1 MHATAASLLERRRQ
15 VSKHQPTVYNRHHS
29 HEFDIRLHRAKWDA
43 YNALGKMPADRA
55 MELYVDELKK
65 IIETMSY
72 TDNVAEFMGSV
83 GELGAVD
90 IGDLEA
96 VAPEAI
102 KTVRSR
108 PNSPFAS
115 RESSPVRAAE
125 PSSMAT
131 AVLGGGSLH
140 DEVGQML
147 LSNGYHSDEY
157 TNGHSATDYSDDEY
171 IDTVEVGLL
180 NVNTRFFLWY

>member
-1 MHATAASLLERRRQ
+1 
-15 VSKHQPTVYNRHHS
+15 
-29 HEFDIRLHRAKWDA
+29 
-43 YNALGKMPADRA
+43 MPSERA

-83 GELGAVD
+83 GELGDVD
-90 IGDLEA
+90 LLDLEA

-102 KTVRSR
+102 KQVRSR

-115 RESSPVRAAE
+115 RESSPVRIADI
-125 PSSMAT
+125 AT
-131 AVLGGGSLH
+131 AATAAGATTTTMTTTTSSQI
-140 DEVGQML
+140 EQML

-157 TNGHSATDYSDDEY
+157 GTNGHNSAAEYSDDEY
-171 IDTVEVGLL
+171 IDTVEVRGMDQG
-180 NVNTRFFLWY
+180 NVFSRVLCERCVVFFLFCLTRTIQY